1 MKLPKS
7 KMRTPGIPKVVRHL
21 ALMLGVALAA
31 TPASADPV
39 LDMVGAAI
47 TPMPFSA
54 KIVSTGTDAVY
65 FNPTLMLDQKP
76 GFRIGFFY
84 VRHNL
89 NIGYMDRPADADISL
104 DAYSSRPIDE
114 TPLPSDRMRPT
125 PTSALVNK
133 RGAHNPIDNT
143 YYMNI
148 SHSAHFIKDKL
159 AFGVY
164 MLIPT
169 NSFQSQRPFFADER
183 EQIFSNSL
191 HFELFGDRMRNY
203 LFSMS
208 IAGRPAKWVSLGI
221 GLTLSMVSHT
231 TSRVLVT
238 GIGTGSAPVIS
249 PEVSVRAVA
258 VPYAAVTFAPIEG
271 LKIATT
277 FHWKSQSPMKTSHQ
291 QQIWGYDKSGEPYMT
306 ENTYDFTY
314 SSDPMRLAL
323 GASWTGKGTDRLDY
337 TVAATFT
344 WARWSDYRDRQAD
357 KPSKAWSDNFPVTA
371 GVLFSV
377 DKAHE
382 IGLDMTFV
390 KSPVPYQDGRTNYID
405 NDRFGIATGYGYKF
419 LVKKKYLLSFGV
431 SYQFQHLI
439 PRTTLKSSSAAN
451 PVVDEFADS
460 IFYGS
465 DEPVASSDGLQT
477 NNPGFPGFSSSGW
490 LMAAGLYF
498 RFQH

>member
-1 MKLPKS
+1 MKSVESTKQGSRIAAFIVNAAASLAIATAALP
-7 KMRTPGIPKVVRHL
+7 
-21 ALMLGVALAA
+21 AL
-31 TPASADPV
+31 ADPV
-39 LDMVGAAI
+39 LDMVGAAL

-54 KIVSTGTDAVY
+54 KIVSTGTDAVF

-84 VRHNL
+84 MRHNL
-89 NIGYMDRPADADISL
+89 NIGYMDRPANADISI
-104 DAYSSRPIDE
+104 DAYSSRPIDD
-114 TPLPSDRMRPT
+114 TPLPSDRLRPT
-125 PTSALVNK
+125 PTSALINK
-133 RGAHNPIDNT
+133 RGSQSPIDNT
-143 YYMNI
+143 YYMNV

-191 HFELFGDRMRNY
+191 HFELYGDRMRNY

-221 GLTLSMVSHT
+221 GLSLSMVSHT

-238 GIGTGSAPVIS
+238 GFGTGSAPVIS

-258 VPYAAVTFAPIEG
+258 VPYAAVTFVPIDG

-277 FHWKSQSPMKTSHQ
+277 FHWKSQSPMKTTHQ
-291 QQIWGYDKSGEPYMT
+291 QQIWGFDKSGEPYMT

-344 WARWSDYRDRQAD
+344 WARWSEYRDRQAD
-357 KPSKAWSDNFPVTA
+357 KPSKAWSDTFPVTA

-377 DKAHE
+377 DKSHD
-382 IGLDMTFV
+382 IGLDMTFT

-431 SYQFQHLI
+431 SYQFQHLF
-439 PRTTLKSSSAAN
+439 PRTTMKSSSASN

-460 IFYGS
+460 IMYGS
-465 DEPVASSDGLQT
+465 DAFVDSSAGLQT